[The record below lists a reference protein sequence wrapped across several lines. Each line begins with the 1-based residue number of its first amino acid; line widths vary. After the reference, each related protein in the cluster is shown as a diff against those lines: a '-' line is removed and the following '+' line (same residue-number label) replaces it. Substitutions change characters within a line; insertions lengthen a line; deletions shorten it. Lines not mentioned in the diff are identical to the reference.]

1 MEKTQLLDTLNAQV
15 AQYEQRREFINRAN
29 AQAAS
34 GKFSTQ
40 VIERV
45 IRDHEAK
52 CTEIAAVAS
61 PLLPKLQALVQVLDQ
76 RRMQLQAECAG
87 MEEKVQEADLRA
99 EIGEYTA
106 EELEQAVGELRGRL
120 SDLGRDIGAI
130 DSDLTEIHAATKR
143 WTDLA
148 GMPTPAARPDS
159 KRKTAAAA
167 PAPVTPQPV
176 PTPVA
181 PPPVFVAPPAPP
193 APPVA
198 APAPPEPDA
207 EEEEEDFGAHVSRT
221 DIKDDVS
228 MVYDAGVEAARGDD
242 EIAIE
247 TGDTGDAAA
256 DAPAADVQFG
266 FEEDILGGDASGASD
281 VELDLGGGG
290 ASDVDVAPGRN
301 DTATPEAAPA
311 VSDAPRRALLL
322 YQEGTAEEQIYP
334 FTGDTLTIG
343 RGREN
348 DIQIK
353 TDSKVSRYHC
363 KLFRRGNNF
372 YIEDAKSSNG
382 TLVNGELITDRRL
395 FGGEEVI
402 VGETFFRFRIME

>member
-1 MEKTQLLDTLNAQV
+1 MEKTQLLENLNAQV
-15 AQYEQRREFINRAN
+15 AQYEQRRQFIERAR

-34 GKFSTQ
+34 GKFSPQ

-45 IRDHEAK
+45 IHDHEAK
-52 CTEIAAVAS
+52 SAEITVQVA
-61 PLLPKLQALVQVLDQ
+61 PLLPQFQTLTQ
-76 RRMQLQAECAG
+76 RLEQEKQHIQTENLG
-87 MEEKVQEADLRA
+87 IEEKVQEAELRA
-99 EIGEYTA
+99 EIGEMTS
-106 EELEQAVGELRGRL
+106 EELEEAVGGLRDRL
-120 SDLGRDIGAI
+120 NGANTVIGKIDL
-130 DSDLTEIHAATKR
+130 DLAEINAAVKR

-148 GMPTPAARPDS
+148 GTPAPARPEG

-167 PAPVTPQPV
+167 PAPVIPQPA

-181 PPPVFVAPPAPP
+181 PPPPVFVAPPPSAPP
-193 APPVA
+193 AD
-198 APAPPEPDA
+198 EPDP
-207 EEEEEDFGAHVSRT
+207 EEEDDEVGAHMSRT

-242 EIAIE
+242 DIAIE
-247 TGDTGDAAA
+247 TGDTGDAPA

-266 FEEDILGGDASGASD
+266 FEEDILGGDTGGASD
-281 VELDLGGGG
+281 VELDLGGG
-290 ASDVDVAPGRN
+290 ADADVGHKEAP
-301 DTATPEAAPA
+301 APEAAPA